1 MPASLR
7 RRAGSGAAEHQLN
20 ILSTLCTTTVSGRY
34 YGGMRML
41 VAVREI
47 RAGQLIVIEG
57 RDHPFIV
64 ASVQRLDGL
73 TSITAYDPD
82 SVERD
87 AFGVDQPTESVTM
100 VLDEHDLAAV
110 LV

>member
-1 MPASLR
+1 
-7 RRAGSGAAEHQLN
+7 
-20 ILSTLCTTTVSGRY
+20 
-34 YGGMRML
+34 MRML

-47 RAGQLIVIEG
+47 RAGQMILLEG
-57 RDHPFIV
+57 QDRPFIV

-73 TSITAYDPD
+73 TSIMAYDPD
-82 SVERD
+82 SVEVD
-87 AFGVDQPTESVTM
+87 AFGNEDQTVSVTL